1 MAADHTW
8 TFTKAG
14 PPDTTPPTV
23 FITSLADGPVLT
35 AGSTTV
41 TGTANVDT
49 GLSQV
54 EVRVG
59 TGAWQQAT
67 GTSSWSVLVTLPSGV
82 NTVTA
87 AGHGLSQALEDWH
100 KKAEGQELSSDLW
113 MNVNGSR
120 HTEET

>member
-8 TFTKAG
+8 TFTTG
-14 PPDTTPPTV
+14 DLSDTTLPTV
-23 FITSLADGPVLT
+23 FNTSLADGAVLT

-59 TGAWQQAT
+59 TDAWQPQL
-67 GTSSWSVLVTLPSGV
+67 GSQHK
-82 NTVTA
+82 TVTC
-87 AGHGLSQALEDWH
+87 HIP
-100 KKAEGQELSSDLW
+100 
-113 MNVNGSR
+113 
-120 HTEET
+120 